1 MAQDKKYVS
10 LTRLGEYDTKLKQL
24 VDQKDATTLQSAK
37 SYADSLA
44 PNYDAAGTAQT
55 KVNALANGQVKTNQ
69 TDIASLKTG
78 KADKSTTLAGYG
90 IADAFTKTQ
99 TTTEINKAVANAGHL
114 KRTIVTQL
122 PAVDSADQ
130 HTIYMVPKSGASGN
144 NTYDE
149 YFLVVT
155 GQSDSQTKKFEKIGD
170 SAVDLTN
177 YATKSYVDTAK
188 SSAISTAASDATTKA
203 NKALADAKAY
213 ADGLGS
219 KYATAAQGAKAD
231 TALQAADIASGT
243 ANGAISVRG
252 TNVQVKGLGSA
263 AYTASTAYEKAGAV
277 AALQNGQ
284 VATNK
289 NDIATLKGQV
299 GTLQGQ
305 VLTECTTAEIDA
317 LFD

>member
-1 MAQDKKYVS
+1 MDHDKKYIS

-24 VDQKDATTLQSAK
+24 IDQKDATNLSSAK
-37 SYADSLA
+37 SYAVSLA

-69 TDIASLKTG
+69 TDIANLKTG
-78 KADKSTTLAGYG
+78 KADKATTLAGYG
-90 IADAFTKTQ
+90 ITDAFTKTQ

-122 PAVDSADQ
+122 PAVDAADQ
-130 HTIYMVPKSGASGN
+130 HTIYMIAKTSGSGDN
-144 NTYDE
+144 QYDE
-149 YFLVVT
+149 YILVVT
-155 GQSDSQTKKFEKIGD
+155 GATGSQTKKFEKIGD
-170 SAVDLTN
+170 TAVDLTN
-177 YATKSYVDTAK
+177 YATKSYVDSAK
-188 SSAISTAASDATTKA
+188 SSAISTAATDATSKA

-213 ADGLGS
+213 ANGLGS

-231 TALQAADIASGT
+231 TALQDADIASGT
-243 ANGAISVRG
+243 ANGAISVKG
-252 TNVQVKGLGSA
+252 TNVQVNGLGSA

>member
-10 LTRLGEYDTKLKQL
+10 ITRLGEYDTKLKQL
-24 VDQKDATTLQSAK
+24 VDQKDATTLQGAK

-69 TDIASLKTG
+69 TDIANLKTG

-90 IADAFTKTQ
+90 ITDAFTKTQ

-149 YFLVVT
+149 YILVVT
-155 GQSDSQTKKFEKIGD
+155 GQVGSQTKKI
-170 SAVDLTN
+170 
-177 YATKSYVDTAK
+177 
-188 SSAISTAASDATTKA
+188 
-203 NKALADAKAY
+203 
-213 ADGLGS
+213 
-219 KYATAAQGAKAD
+219 
-231 TALQAADIASGT
+231 
-243 ANGAISVRG
+243 
-252 TNVQVKGLGSA
+252 
-263 AYTASTAYEKAGAV
+263 
-277 AALQNGQ
+277 
-284 VATNK
+284 
-289 NDIATLKGQV
+289 
-299 GTLQGQ
+299 
-305 VLTECTTAEIDA
+305 
-317 LFD
+317 

>member
-90 IADAFTKTQ
+90 ITDAFTKTQ

-155 GQSDSQTKKFEKIGD
+155 GASGSQTKKFEKIGD

-188 SSAISTAASDATTKA
+188 SEAISTASGDATTKT

-219 KYATAAQGAKAD
+219 KYATAAQGTKAD
-231 TALQAADIASGT
+231 TALQAADITSGT
-243 ANGAISVRG
+243 ANGAISVKG

-263 AYTASTAYEKAGAV
+263 AYTASTVYEKAGAV

-305 VLTECTTAEIDA
+305 VLTECTTADIDA
-317 LFD
+317 LFT

>member
-1 MAQDKKYVS
+1 MAQNKKYVS

-24 VDQKDATTLQSAK
+24 VDQKDATTLQGAK

-69 TDIASLKTG
+69 TDIANLKTG

-90 IADAFTKTQ
+90 ITDAFTKTQ

-155 GQSDSQTKKFEKIGD
+155 GQSGSQTKKFEKIGD

-231 TALQAADIASGT
+231 TALQDADIASGT
-243 ANGAISVRG
+243 ANGAISVKG
-252 TNVQVKGLGSA
+252 TNVQVNGLGSA

-289 NDIATLKGQV
+289 NDIATLQGQV
-299 GTLQGQ
+299 TTLQDQ
-305 VLTECTTAEIDA
+305 VLTECSTEEIDA

>member
-24 VDQKDATTLQSAK
+24 VDQKDATTLQGAK

-69 TDIASLKTG
+69 TDIANLKTG

-90 IADAFTKTQ
+90 ITDAFTKTQ

-155 GQSDSQTKKFEKIGD
+155 GQSGSQTKKFEKIGD

-231 TALQAADIASGT
+231 TALQDADIASGT
-243 ANGAISVRG
+243 ANGAISVKG
-252 TNVQVKGLGSA
+252 TNVQVNGLGSA

-289 NDIATLKGQV
+289 NDIATLQGQV
-299 GTLQGQ
+299 TTLQDQ
-305 VLTECTTAEIDA
+305 VLTECSTAEIDA

>member
-24 VDQKDATTLQSAK
+24 IDQKDATNLSSAN

-69 TDIASLKTG
+69 TDIANLKTG
-78 KADKSTTLAGYG
+78 KADKATTLAGYG
-90 IADAFTKTQ
+90 ITDAFTKTQ

-122 PAVDSADQ
+122 PTVDAADQ
-130 HTIYMVPKSGASGN
+130 HTIYMIAKTSGSGDN
-144 NTYDE
+144 LYDE
-149 YFLVVT
+149 YILVVT
-155 GQSDSQTKKFEKIGD
+155 GATGSQTKKFEKIGD
-170 SAVDLTN
+170 TAVDLTN
-177 YATKSYVDTAK
+177 YATKSYVDSAK
-188 SSAISTAASDATTKA
+188 SSAISTAATDATSKA
-203 NKALADAKAY
+203 NKALSDAKAY

-231 TALQAADIASGT
+231 TALQAADVVTGT
-243 ANGAISVRG
+243 VNGAISVKG

-289 NDIATLKGQV
+289 NDITTLKGQV
-299 GTLQGQ
+299 TTLQGQ
-305 VLTECTTAEIDA
+305 VLTECSTEEIDA
-317 LFD
+317 LFA

>member
-1 MAQDKKYVS
+1 MDHDKKYIS

-24 VDQKDATTLQSAK
+24 IDQKDATNLSSAK
-37 SYADSLA
+37 SYAVSLA

-69 TDIASLKTG
+69 TDIANLKTG
-78 KADKSTTLAGYG
+78 KADKATTLAGYG
-90 IADAFTKTQ
+90 ITDAFTKTQ

-122 PAVDSADQ
+122 PAVDAADQ
-130 HTIYMVPKSGASGN
+130 HTIYMIAKTSGSGDN
-144 NTYDE
+144 QYDE
-149 YFLVVT
+149 YILVVT
-155 GQSDSQTKKFEKIGD
+155 GATGSQTKKFEKIGD
-170 SAVDLTN
+170 TAVDLTN
-177 YATKSYVDTAK
+177 YATKSYVDSAK
-188 SSAISTAASDATTKA
+188 SSAISTAATDATSKA
-203 NKALADAKAY
+203 NKALDDAKAY
-213 ADGLGS
+213 ANGLGS

-231 TALQAADIASGT
+231 TALQDADIASGT
-243 ANGAISVRG
+243 ANGAISVKG
-252 TNVQVKGLGSA
+252 TNVQVNGLGSA

>member
-10 LTRLGEYDTKLKQL
+10 ITRLGEYDTKLKQL
-24 VDQKDATTLQSAK
+24 VDQKDTTTLQGAK

-69 TDIASLKTG
+69 TDIANLKTG

-90 IADAFTKTQ
+90 ITDAFTKTQ

-149 YFLVVT
+149 YILVVT
-155 GQSDSQTKKFEKIGD
+155 GQVGSQTKKFEKIGD

-177 YATKSYVDTAK
+177 YATKSYVDSAK
-188 SSAISTAASDATTKA
+188 SAAISTASGDATTKA

-231 TALQAADIASGT
+231 TALQSADIATGT
-243 ANGAISVRG
+243 ANGAISVKG

-289 NDIATLKGQV
+289 NDITTLKGQV
-299 GTLQGQ
+299 STLQGQ

-317 LFD
+317 LFT

>member
-10 LTRLGEYDTKLKQL
+10 ITRLGEYDTKLKQL
-24 VDQKDATTLQSAK
+24 VDQKDATTLQGAK

-69 TDIASLKTG
+69 TDIANLKTG

-90 IADAFTKTQ
+90 ITDAFTKTQ

-149 YFLVVT
+149 YILVVT
-155 GQSDSQTKKFEKIGD
+155 GQVGSQTKKFEKIGD

-177 YATKSYVDTAK
+177 YATKSYVDSAK
-188 SSAISTAASDATTKA
+188 SAAISTASGDATTKA

-231 TALQAADIASGT
+231 TALQSADIATGT
-243 ANGAISVRG
+243 ANGAISVKG

-289 NDIATLKGQV
+289 NDITTLKGQV
-299 GTLQGQ
+299 STLQGQ

-317 LFD
+317 LFI

>member
-24 VDQKDATTLQSAK
+24 IDQKDATNLSSAK
-37 SYADSLA
+37 SYAVSLA

-69 TDIASLKTG
+69 TDIANLKTG
-78 KADKSTTLAGYG
+78 KADKATTLAGYG
-90 IADAFTKTQ
+90 ITDAFTKTQ

-122 PAVDSADQ
+122 PAVDAADQ
-130 HTIYMVPKSGASGN
+130 HTIYMIAKTSGSGDN
-144 NTYDE
+144 QYDE
-149 YFLVVT
+149 YILVVT
-155 GQSDSQTKKFEKIGD
+155 GATGSQTKKFEKIGD
-170 SAVDLTN
+170 TAVDLTN
-177 YATKSYVDTAK
+177 YATKSYVDSAK
-188 SSAISTAASDATTKA
+188 SSAISTAATDATSKA
-203 NKALADAKAY
+203 NKALDDAKAY
-213 ADGLGS
+213 ANGLGS

-231 TALQAADIASGT
+231 TALQDADIASGT
-243 ANGAISVRG
+243 ANGAISVKG
-252 TNVQVKGLGSA
+252 TNVQVNGLGSA

-289 NDIATLKGQV
+289 NDIATL
-299 GTLQGQ
+299 QGQ
-305 VLTECTTAEIDA
+305 VLTECSTEEIDT
-317 LFD
+317 LFA

>member
-1 MAQDKKYVS
+1 MDQDKKYIS

-24 VDQKDATTLQSAK
+24 IDQKDATNLSSAK
-37 SYADSLA
+37 SYAVSLA

-69 TDIASLKTG
+69 TDIANLKTG
-78 KADKSTTLAGYG
+78 KADKATTLAGYG
-90 IADAFTKTQ
+90 ITDAFTKTQ

-122 PAVDSADQ
+122 PAVDAADQ
-130 HTIYMVPKSGASGN
+130 HTIYMIAKTSGSSDN
-144 NTYDE
+144 QYDE
-149 YFLVVT
+149 YILVVT
-155 GQSDSQTKKFEKIGD
+155 GATGSQTKKFEKIGD
-170 SAVDLTN
+170 TAVDLTN
-177 YATKSYVDTAK
+177 YATKSYVDSAK
-188 SSAISTAASDATTKA
+188 SSAISTAATDATSKA
-203 NKALADAKAY
+203 NKALDDAKAY
-213 ADGLGS
+213 ANGLGS

-231 TALQAADIASGT
+231 TALQDADIASGT
-243 ANGAISVRG
+243 ANGAISVKG
-252 TNVQVKGLGSA
+252 TNVQVNGLGSA

-305 VLTECTTAEIDA
+305 VITECTTAEIDA
-317 LFD
+317 LFT